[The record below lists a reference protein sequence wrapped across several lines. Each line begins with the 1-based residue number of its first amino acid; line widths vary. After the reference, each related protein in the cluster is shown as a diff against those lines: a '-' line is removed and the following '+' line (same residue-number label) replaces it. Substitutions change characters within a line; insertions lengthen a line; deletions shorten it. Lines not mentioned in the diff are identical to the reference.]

1 MGMNKHWFFF
11 ACGWGALAACQF
23 RGVSPTA
30 ALEGRWKLRGITD
43 STFTREG
50 QLRARK
56 ELPLK
61 PNSYTHLVITPR
73 HMVYHKRGD
82 PSFARGQPQVYTRQG
97 DTLRIV
103 TADAS
108 PADGPLLVTVAFL
121 DAHRL
126 VLRLVQSHPPGWQYD
141 YSTYT
146 SYHTR

>member
-1 MGMNKHWFFF
+1 MNKHWFLF
-11 ACGWGALAACQF
+11 ACGWGVLAACQF
-23 RGVSPTA
+23 RAVPPTA
-30 ALEGRWKLRGITD
+30 ALQGRWKLRSITD

-50 QLRARK
+50 HLRARK
-56 ELPLK
+56 ELPVT

-73 HMVYHKRGD
+73 HLVYHKRGD
-82 PSFARGQPQVYTRQG
+82 RSFTLAQPYTRQG

-103 TADAS
+103 TADAA
-108 PADGPLLVTVAFL
+108 PADGPLRVTVALL

-126 VLRLVQSHPPGWQYD
+126 VLRLMQPHPPGWRYD